1 MKTWL
6 KLVLVLV
13 LVAVF
18 FYACGSK
25 KGSTKKAGS
34 ELEPAKWSYQEDAI
48 RMVLKADSQLNA
60 HDGLPHALHL
70 CLYQLQDPNAF
81 NQLSADEDGLYLLLD
96 CGVFDSSV
104 TSFQRLTVQ
113 PGQQLSQSF
122 DRAEGSR
129 YVGIAAGY
137 FIIEKERM
145 TRFLKIPVKIKRRG
159 ILFKKYGVPGE
170 LDLEITLG
178 PKQIEKIETI
188 Q

>member
-13 LVAVF
+13 IVLF
-18 FYACGSK
+18 LFSCGSK
-25 KGSTKKAGS
+25 KGSTKKSGT
-34 ELEPAKWSYQEDAI
+34 ELEPEKWSYQEDAI
-48 RMVLKADSQLNA
+48 RLVMNADPQLNA
-60 HDGLPHALHL
+60 HDGLPHTLHL

-96 CGVFDSSV
+96 CGVFDPTV

-137 FIIEKERM
+137 YIIEKERM

-159 ILFKKYGVPGE
+159 VLLRKYGVPGE

-178 PKQIEKIETI
+178 PQQIEKIETI

>member
-13 LVAVF
+13 VVVF
-18 FYACGSK
+18 IFSCGSK
-25 KGSTKKAGS
+25 KGSTQKSTS
-34 ELEPAKWSYQEDAI
+34 EIEPDEWNYQRDAI
-48 RMVLKADSQLNA
+48 RLVLTADPQLNA
-60 HDGLPHALHL
+60 HDGLPHTLHL
-70 CLYQLQDPNAF
+70 CLYQLKDPNAF
-81 NQLSADEDGLYLLLD
+81 NQFSGDEDGLYLLLG
-96 CGVFDSSV
+96 CSVFDQSV
-104 TSFQRLTVQ
+104 TSFQRLTIQ
-113 PGQQLSQSF
+113 PGQQLTQSF

-137 FIIEKERM
+137 YIIEKERI

-159 ILFKKYGVPGE
+159 LLFKKYGVPGE

-178 PKQIEKIETI
+178 SQQIEKVETI

>member
-13 LVAVF
+13 VVLF
-18 FYACGSK
+18 LFSCGSQ
-25 KGSTKKAGS
+25 KGSMKKSSS
-34 ELEPAKWSYQEDAI
+34 EPEPERWSYQADAI
-48 RMVLKADSQLNA
+48 RLVLNADPQLNS
-60 HDGLPHALHL
+60 HNGLPHALYL
-70 CLYQLQDPNAF
+70 CLYQLKNPNAF

-96 CGVFDSSV
+96 CGVFDPSV
-104 TSFQRLTVQ
+104 TSYQRLTVQ

-137 FIIEKERM
+137 YILEKERI

-159 ILFKKYGVPGE
+159 LLFRKYGVPGE

-178 PKQIEKIETI
+178 PQQIEEIETV

>member
-13 LVAVF
+13 VVVF
-18 FYACGSK
+18 IFSCGSK
-25 KGSTKKAGS
+25 KGSTQKSTS
-34 ELEPAKWSYQEDAI
+34 EIEPDEWSYQRDAI
-48 RMVLKADSQLNA
+48 RLVLTADPQLNA
-60 HDGLPHALHL
+60 HDGLPHTLHL
-70 CLYQLQDPNAF
+70 CLYQLKDPNAF
-81 NQLSADEDGLYLLLD
+81 NQFSGDEDGLYLLLG
-96 CGVFDSSV
+96 CSVFDQSV
-104 TSFQRLTVQ
+104 TSFQRLTIQ
-113 PGQQLSQSF
+113 PGQQLTQSF

-137 FIIEKERM
+137 YRIEKERI

-159 ILFKKYGVPGE
+159 WLLRKYGLPGE

-178 PKQIEKIETI
+178 PQQIEKIETI

>member
-1 MKTWL
+1 LKTWL
-6 KLVLVLV
+6 KLVV
-13 LVAVF
+13 VF
-18 FYACGSK
+18 VVVIFFFSCGSK
-25 KGSTKKAGS
+25 KGTTKKTGPG
-34 ELEPAKWSYQEDAI
+34 LEPAKWSFEEDAI
-48 RMVLKADSQLNA
+48 RMVFKADPQLNA

-96 CGVFDSSV
+96 CGVFDPTV
-104 TSFQRLTVQ
+104 TSFQQLTVQ

-122 DRAEGSR
+122 DRAESSR

-137 FIIEKERM
+137 YIIEKERM

-159 ILFKKYGVPGE
+159 ILLKKYAVPGA
-170 LDLEITLG
+170 LNLEITLG
-178 PKQIEKIETI
+178 PQQIDKIETI

>member
-13 LVAVF
+13 VVVF
-18 FYACGSK
+18 FFACGSK
-25 KGSTKKAGS
+25 KGSTKKGGS
-34 ELEPAKWSYQEDAI
+34 ELEPEKWSYQRDAI
-48 RMVLKADSQLNA
+48 RLVLKADPQLNA
-60 HDGLPHALHL
+60 HDGLPHTLHL

-96 CGVFDSSV
+96 CGVFDPTV

-137 FIIEKERM
+137 YIIEKERM

-159 ILFKKYGVPGE
+159 VLFRKYGVPGE

-178 PKQIEKIETI
+178 PQQIKKIETI